1 MVLLWRSLG
10 KILMNFKYFFNPFYL
25 QNYNENE
32 DFYYFYIK
40 RMSMKKLIIC
50 FLFKIFLKFFFDID
64 QDNLCS

>member
-1 MVLLWRSLG
+1 
-10 KILMNFKYFFNPFYL
+10 MNFKYFFNPFYL